1 MTKTSDDNS
10 EKQYTPSLGKLNR
23 LLREKG
29 FERYAIL
36 RNIINSCAEISKDD
50 VSKYVNMLRHIHHVN
65 CPNDKKMK
73 NAHKLLDVDENGPKH
88 KENKF
93 MDYLKSRNIEL
104 FKNGIFYLDCS
115 IDFLTLKKELGS
127 KNGGWEKDV
136 GITDNGWMAS
146 GAALLLGVQINK
158 LTNGA
163 VFDIYTYSKNK
174 SLKSSKKEDEK
185 KLKNEINK
193 NLNLVKERKYNLKK
207 RIFQEIYKCEEN
219 FKLVDSQKKVV
230 EKRVKI
236 EHKQELACM
245 GWLGP
250 SSVSQRRFTYP
261 ETTQYVIPDVM
272 EISSNIDLEEIK
284 LSDGLDMPIGIP
296 WEVKDADKINS
307 VEHALGQGIF
317 QRHFTNSKFNSLW
330 LFSKQ
335 VSGVRNFELLC
346 KFCGENVRTIILAK
360 LIEPFDC
367 ETVTY
372 EESKNN
378 IIAVYNK
385 GEITWLVERS
395 ELEEKK
401 EEQLNT
407 NLEEFDDLDL
417 PPLCAV

>member
-1 MTKTSDDNS
+1 MTKTNDDNS
-10 EKQYTPSLGKLNR
+10 EKQYTPSLEKLNR

-36 RNIINSCAEISKDD
+36 RNLINSCAEISKDD
-50 VSKYVNMLRHIHHVN
+50 VSKYVNMLRHIHVN
-65 CPNDKKMK
+65 CPNNKKLK
-73 NAHKLLDVDENGPKH
+73 NAHELLDVDENGPKH
-88 KENKF
+88 RENKF

-104 FKNGIFYLDCS
+104 FKNGIFCLDCS
-115 IDFLTLKKELGS
+115 IDFLTLKEELGS
-127 KNGGWEKDV
+127 RNRGWEKNV

-174 SLKSSKKEDEK
+174 ALKSSKKEDEK
-185 KLKNEINK
+185 KLKNEIKK
-193 NLNLVKERKYNLKK
+193 NLKLVKDRKHNLKK
-207 RIFQEIYKCEEN
+207 RISQKIYECEEN
-219 FKLVDSQKKVV
+219 FKLDDSQIKVV

-250 SSVSQRRFTYP
+250 TSVSQRRFTYP
-261 ETTQYVIPDVM
+261 ETTQYVIPDVI
-272 EISSNIDLEEIK
+272 EISSDIDLEKIK
-284 LSDGLDMPIGIP
+284 LSNDLEMPIGVP

-346 KFCGENVRTIILAK
+346 KFCGKNVRTIILAK

-378 IIAVYNK
+378 IIAVYDK

-395 ELEEKK
+395 EFEEKK
-401 EEQLNT
+401 EQRLNT
-407 NLEEFDDLDL
+407 NLEGFDDLDL
-417 PPLCAV
+417 SPLCAV